1 MFKVNKVLYNI
12 DQRNDTTSTE
22 KQTARDNIG
31 AGTSNVSVKHTT
43 SPAIPPVETNV
54 DTVTIYDDGRLK
66 FGNAFNAA
74 IPPEPVQAQS
84 GLILQAGYTGSP
96 ARGFLNYVDVH
107 SLVREV
113 PVSTAAAS
121 GCVLTVDASGSPT
134 WAASSSVELPAHTA
148 SDTLK
153 VLTIDNSN
161 NLVWGYKD
169 TILYNYSGS
178 LSPTFRDDPSG
189 WQFEAA
195 FSFDTGTTYKQYT
208 SAPSSRKNYPVGI
221 IMCNLQIK
229 SVKKTNGAIFYML
242 DEYHNGTSGHALVKQ
257 GTIQLVNSPTTLN
270 AAYADIAFVGE
281 VYPSSIPSGFKI
293 YLYTDQNDFTTNE
306 TIDVS
311 CHVSAI
317 LNDGIM

>member
-1 MFKVNKVLYNI
+1 MSKVNKVLYNV

-43 SPAIPPVETNV
+43 SPTVPPVETNV

-74 IPPEPVQAQS
+74 IPPEPVQGQA
-84 GLILQAGYTGSP
+84 GLILQAGYAGSP
-96 ARGFLNYVDVH
+96 ARGFLNFVDVH

-121 GCVLTVDASGSPT
+121 GCVLTVDSSGNPAWS
-134 WAASSSVELPAHTA
+134 ASSSGLPTHTA

-161 NLVWGYKD
+161 NVVWGYKD
-169 TILYNYSGS
+169 PILYNYSDS

-195 FSFDTGTTYKQYT
+195 FSFDTGATYKQYS
-208 SAPSSRKNYPVGI
+208 SAPYARKNYPVGS

-229 SVKKTNGAIFYML
+229 SAKKTNGNIFYML
-242 DEYHNGTSGHALVKQ
+242 DEYYNGTSGHALIKQ
-257 GTIQLVNSPTTLN
+257 GTIQLVNSPTSLN
-270 AAYADIAFVGE
+270 AAYADITYIGE
-281 VYPSSIPSGFKI
+281 VRPSSIPTGFKL
-293 YLYTDQNDFTTNE
+293 YLYTDQNEFTTSE